1 MGTHILG
8 NILQIRCMVLESIS
22 LEMDIGMK
30 EHGMRE
36 GGKGLV
42 CTLSE
47 MEKHNLVTGK
57 MGFLMFL
64 LQRMATLD
72 LQRLL
77 VIPKFV
83 VLSR

>member
-36 GGKGLV
+36 GGKGLA

-57 MGFLMFL
+57 MGFLMYPL
-64 LQRMATLD
+64 
-72 LQRLL
+72 
-77 VIPKFV
+77 
-83 VLSR
+83 